1 VAVELLPVV
10 RGKGSYGRV
19 YEGMYGGQLVAVKL
33 MNNRQPWGLDA
44 DPTHY
49 SKAFAQEVEVR

>member
-1 VAVELLPVV
+1 M